1 MIRFF
6 KSTGI
11 IFFALISFL
20 SRAYPAENS
29 DTVIKKDEENL
40 FITQHVSS
48 NALFVNE
55 QAVHTILFFRNIKT
69 TNARLE
75 KPVLQEFKVE
85 DLGIERE
92 YEKIINGTSYWVTEL
107 RYAIFPVAPGTFE
120 IPPVT
125 ISCNITARSNKS
137 FLSFPESGKK
147 EKITVSSM
155 PLTIKVIPLPE
166 YGEPAGTSGSVGL
179 FSLSGTLNKNHVNVG
194 GHLTL
199 TVILNGKGNLYELA
213 RPAFPEITDCRIY
226 LDRPMTK
233 IDKTSNGISGIQ
245 IYKMAIIPIK
255 IGLYVIDPVSVRFF
269 DPKARKYQEIFT
281 DPLRFE
287 AHPVSSKETNTGDNA
302 LTVSEMA
309 TGFKE
314 KKVYSQKRAIFG
326 FAIILAAGCAYCF
339 YLRKRK
345 HHKKHAEHDR
355 TGNALKRLRKDCED
369 AAPANL
375 EKVHR
380 AFKRYIEDK
389 TGTPARNFT
398 TTEIKTLLFECSVSK
413 ELICKTVKILNNLD
427 TIRFSREKTIP
438 LFKTEIIQN
447 IKQTALELE
456 QEFAAKLEII
466 GYVTVNC
473 GKK

>member
-1 MIRFF
+1 MTGNMIQFF
-6 KSTGI
+6 KGTGI
-11 IFFALISFL
+11 IFFILIFFWGKV
-20 SRAYPAENS
+20 YPADKN
-29 DTVIKKDEENL
+29 DTVIKKDKENL

-55 QAVHTILFFRNIKT
+55 QAIHTISFFRNVKT

-75 KPVLQEFKVE
+75 KPVLQGFKVE
-85 DLGIERE
+85 DLGIERK
-92 YEKIINGTSYWVTEL
+92 YEKIINGTSYLVTEL

-125 ISCNITARSNKS
+125 ISCDIIARSSKS
-137 FLSFPESGKK
+137 FLFFPESEKK

-166 YGEPAGTSGSVGL
+166 YGEPAGTSGPVGL

-194 GHLTL
+194 DSLTL
-199 TVILNGKGNLYELA
+199 TVILSGKGNLYELA
-213 RPAFPEITDCRIY
+213 KPAFPEITDCRIY
-226 LDRPMTK
+226 RDRPRTK

-269 DPKARKYQEIFT
+269 DSKARKYQEIFT

-287 AHPVSSKETNTGDNA
+287 AHPVSSKETNTGYN
-302 LTVSEMA
+302 V
-309 TGFKE
+309 TGS
-314 KKVYSQKRAIFG
+314 VYSQKRAIFG
-326 FAIILAAGCAYCF
+326 LAIILAAGCSYCF

-345 HHKKHAEHDR
+345 HHKKHTGHDQ
-355 TGNALKRLRKDCED
+355 TGNALKRLIKDCEN
-369 AAPANL
+369 AAPVNF
-375 EKVHR
+375 EKVYR

-398 TTEIKTLLFECSVSK
+398 TTEIEALLFECSVSK
-413 ELICKTVKILNNLD
+413 ELTCKTVEILNNLD
-427 TIRFSREKTIP
+427 TIRFSREKNIR
-438 LFKTEIIQN
+438 LFKTEIIQH
-447 IKQTALELE
+447 IKQTALGLE
-456 QEFAAKLEII
+456 QELVAELEI
-466 GYVTVNC
+466 V
-473 GKK
+473 